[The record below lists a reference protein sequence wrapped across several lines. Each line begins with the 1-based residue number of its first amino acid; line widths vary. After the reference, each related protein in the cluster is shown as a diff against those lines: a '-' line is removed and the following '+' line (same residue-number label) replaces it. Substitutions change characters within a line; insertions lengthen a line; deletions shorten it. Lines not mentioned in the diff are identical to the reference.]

1 MFMKAAGYSNVQLA
15 KKLGI
20 KGMSSIRIVNGPEY
34 YFDLFSDL
42 PEDLKEVV
50 RGKQKVDLLHY
61 FTMNKGYLVKDI
73 KKIKSAIKKDGA
85 IWISWPKKA
94 SGIITDINED
104 TIREVALKNG
114 LVDVKVC
121 AIDDIWSG
129 LKLVNRVVAKG

>member
-1 MFMKAAGYSNVQLA
+1 MKAAGYSNVQLA

-20 KGMSSIRIVNGPEY
+20 KSMSTIRIVNGPDY
-34 YFDLFSDL
+34 YFDLFNDL
-42 PEDLKEVV
+42 PEDIKEVV
-50 RGKQKVDLLHY
+50 RGKEKVDVLHY

-73 KKIKSAIKKDGA
+73 KKIKSAVKKDGA

-94 SGIITDINED
+94 SGIITDINEN

-129 LKLVNRVVAKG
+129 LKLVVRAGQKG